1 MQESKRDVE
10 QRRGMKGEVEERDPR
25 VEENGKRTPG
35 SEVRRSEV
43 ARSLRGSSSLYRGI
57 PGVPILPH
65 TRFSDP
71 DHPRGAVL
79 LCYIFYYISFLS
91 LVQS

>member
-1 MQESKRDVE
+1 M
-10 QRRGMKGEVEERDPR
+10 ERWRNAIR

-43 ARSLRGSSSLYRGI
+43 ARSLRGSSSVYRDI

-65 TRFSDP
+65 TRFSDLEP
-71 DHPRGAVL
+71 PSR
-79 LCYIFYYISFLS
+79 YISAVTMFDYIL
-91 LVQS
+91 LLFVAQT